1 METRLDFLG
10 GGCNRIPGCAA
21 WSSGTNSE
29 TNDGSLI
36 AYASGRNV
44 ILYDPNVSDF

>member
-1 METRLDFLG
+1 LEFLG

-21 WSSGTNSE
+21 WSSGNG
-29 TNDGSLI
+29 NGNNGSLI

-44 ILYDPNVSDF
+44 ILYDPNVKEKKQNK